1 MNQKEIYL
9 IRHGETDFNL
19 KKIVQGRGVNTS
31 INDTGLKQA
40 QAFFNYYQSVEFDAV
55 YHSALQ
61 RTKQTVQQFIDMG
74 LPAFEEKSLDEIN
87 WGIYEGIEHQP
98 EMHERYLSIIE
109 MWRQGDLDVKID
121 GGESA
126 QDLWDRQSPFIQWL
140 KDASFNRI
148 LVCSHGRSIR
158 ALLCAMTNTPL
169 ELMDDFSHS
178 NTCLYKLVYTN
189 NQFEIVSFNNI
200 DHLENDL

>member
-31 INDTGLKQA
+31 LNATGQQQA
-40 QAFFNYYQSVEFDAV
+40 EAFFNYYKNIDFDAV

-61 RTKQTVQQFIDMG
+61 RTKQTVQNFIDLG
-74 LPAFEEKSLDEIN
+74 IPTFEEESLDEIN

-109 MWRQGDLDVKID
+109 MWRQGDLAIKID

-126 QDLWDRQSPFIQWL
+126 QDLWDRQKPFVEWV
-140 KDASFNRI
+140 KTASFNKI

-158 ALLCAMTNTPL
+158 ALLCAMTKTPL

-178 NTCLYKLVYTN
+178 NTCLYKLVHEN
-189 NQFEIVSFNNI
+189 DEFKIVSFNNI
-200 DHLENDL
+200 DHLENVL